1 MNKNS
6 IFRVAVISSL
16 IAVGGCAATLQSD
29 DDLLSATAMSMGLQP
44 SDITISNRQDSTTAV
59 NYWVKTRSGR
69 NYSCVRTVGVSV
81 IGTVKSSPLCNPTNA
96 KAEAAPASGPSNA
109 LLDAYRQQQ
118 KK

>member
-1 MNKNS
+1 M
-6 IFRVAVISSL
+6 ISSL

-44 SDITISNRQDSTTAV
+44 ADITISNRQDSTTAV
-59 NYWVKTRSGR
+59 NYCVKTRSGR
-69 NYSCVRTVGVSV
+69 QYSCVRTVGVSV
-81 IGTVKSSPLCNPTNA
+81 IGAVKSSPLCNPTNA
-96 KAEAAPASGPSNA
+96 KAESAPAPSNA